1 MIHNDF
7 LPEKL
12 VSRLKKDELCIF
24 LFHGVARNKKSSIR
38 NYAGKHIDCDLFFK
52 YLEFLT
58 FLFEIIIWLNLVF
71 DLSNPSTIDEVIFP
85 VPKNPNF
92 ILKVFKLKIKYVQ
105 L

>member
-12 VSRLKKDELCIF
+12 ISRLKKDELCIF

-52 YLEFLT
+52 CMEALKKNGTPISMEEV
-58 FLFEIIIWLNLVF
+58 LFIIDNKILYWR
-71 DLSNPSTIDEVIFP
+71 STSSFG
-85 VPKNPNF
+85 
-92 ILKVFKLKIKYVQ
+92 KI
-105 L
+105 